1 MFRTSGSIMVPIP
14 CAITKAVSMV
24 VHHLNNAN
32 ERIKHNW
39 QRYHMLSTSYPLVG
53 SAGNDLGNGAESK

>member
-1 MFRTSGSIMVPIP
+1 MLIP
-14 CAITKAVSMV
+14 CVITKAGSMV

-53 SAGNDLGNGAESK
+53 SAGNDLGNGAKSN